1 MEQEFPTHPPVRAW
15 RCFDVGITINGNS
28 YLMSPMS
35 SGGRLYPNRV
45 YKASCNHVHLEDAE
59 FHAAPQFDCTC
70 GFYAFKK
77 RRDARAYLRHAIM
90 AEVLLGGK
98 IIETEIGYR
107 AEQMVI
113 VKVYMPKREGARHEV
128 GYL

>member
-1 MEQEFPTHPPVRAW
+1 MEQEFPTHTPIRAW
-15 RCFDVGITINGNS
+15 RCFDVSITINGNT
-28 YLMSPMS
+28 YLVSPMS
-35 SGGRLYPNRV
+35 SGGRLYPNTV
-45 YKASCNHVHLEDAE
+45 YKAKCNHALD
-59 FHAAPQFDCTC
+59 HAAPQFDCSC

-107 AEQMVI
+107 AEQMII
-113 VKVYMPKREGARHEV
+113 VKIYVPKKGVRHVETF
-128 GYL
+128 L